1 MFSAG
6 RFGASS
12 IGTDFDGPTYGDKVA
27 FGGLAW
33 ISALDM
39 TDAGVGEIA

>member
-1 MFSAG
+1 MFSAA

-12 IGTDFDGPTYGDKVA
+12 IGTDFAEPTYGDKVA
-27 FGGLAW
+27 FGGLAL